1 MDFQGIGSGKG
12 LGGTS
17 AGHMEHPKRS
27 MVGSAVCGFHFS
39 GRRMKNENGVPRTGI
54 IGESITKTNACPNWL
69 VVSGCLVPFLAPAV
83 GCCMDCSVLCKSQAK
98 QGKQGGWAA
107 RSGRAGAPAR
117 AQGHQGLSCAHH
129 ASVYSDADACVAPP
143 HGGGSTLV
151 P

>member
-1 MDFQGIGSGKG
+1 MDFQGIGFGKG

-39 GRRMKNENGVPRTGI
+39 GRRLKNENGVPRTGI

-83 GCCMDCSVLCKSQAK
+83 GCCMDCSVFANSK
-98 QGKQGGWAA
+98 QSKESKEDGLLGAVA
-107 RSGRAGAPAR
+107 RGR
-117 AQGHQGLSCAHH
+117 
-129 ASVYSDADACVAPP
+129 P
-143 HGGGSTLV
+143 HGHAEHHGL
-151 P
+151 PCA